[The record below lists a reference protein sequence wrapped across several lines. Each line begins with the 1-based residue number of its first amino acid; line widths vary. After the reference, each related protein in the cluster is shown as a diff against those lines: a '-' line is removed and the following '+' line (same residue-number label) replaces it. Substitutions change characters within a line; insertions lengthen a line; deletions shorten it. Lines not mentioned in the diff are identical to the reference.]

1 MCPGTISRDAI
12 MTISEDELKLLLQAL
27 AFSAH
32 KHKDQRRKDVDA
44 SPYINHPISLA
55 SILCNEGHVTDIH
68 VICGA
73 LLHDTV
79 EDTDTTARELEEKF
93 GPEIRDIVMDVTD
106 DKTLDKGDRKR
117 LQIEHAAHISDQAK
131 LVKLADKISNLR
143 DVAENPPPAWSL
155 ERCQGYFDWAKE
167 VIDQLRGTHE
177 SLEAIF
183 DKAYANRP
191 NGSQQV

>member
-1 MCPGTISRDAI
+1 

-32 KHKDQRRKDVDA
+32 KHKDQRRKDVDS

-55 SILCNEGHVTDIH
+55 SILCNEGHVTDID

-79 EDTDTTARELEEKF
+79 EDTDTTAVELEEKF
-93 GPEIRDIVMDVTD
+93 GPVIRDIVMDVTD
-106 DKTLDKGDRKR
+106 DKTLDKADRKR

-155 ERCQGYFDWAKE
+155 ERCQEYFDWAKK
-167 VIDQLRGTHE
+167 VIDQLRGTPE

-183 DKAYANRP
+183 DSAYANRP
-191 NGSQQV
+191 KSD

>member
-1 MCPGTISRDAI
+1 

-32 KHKDQRRKDVDA
+32 KHKDQRRKDVDS

-55 SILCNEGHVTDIH
+55 SILCNEGHVTDID

-79 EDTDTTARELEEKF
+79 EDTDTTAAELEDRF
-93 GPEIRDIVMDVTD
+93 GPIIRDIVMDVTD
-106 DKTLDKGDRKR
+106 DKTLDKPDRKR
-117 LQIEHAAHISDQAK
+117 LQIEHAAHISEQAK

-143 DVAENPPPAWSL
+143 DVVENPPPAWSL
-155 ERCQGYFDWAKE
+155 ERRQGYFDWAKK

-183 DKAYANRP
+183 DSAYANRP
-191 NGSQQV
+191 KMD

>member
-1 MCPGTISRDAI
+1 

-32 KHKDQRRKDVDA
+32 KHKDQRRKDVDS

-55 SILCNEGHVTDIH
+55 SILCNEGHVTDID

-79 EDTDTTARELEEKF
+79 EDTDTTAAELEDRF
-93 GPEIRDIVMDVTD
+93 GPIIRDIVMDVTD
-106 DKTLDKGDRKR
+106 DKTLDKPDRKR
-117 LQIEHAAHISDQAK
+117 LQIEHAAHISEQAK

-155 ERCQGYFDWAKE
+155 ERRQGYFD
-167 VIDQLRGTHE
+167 
-177 SLEAIF
+177 
-183 DKAYANRP
+183 
-191 NGSQQV
+191 